1 MKPYQPIS
9 CTFYD
14 ELEALATLRKSCLIK
29 YRNDA
34 GTETQTQALIKDFFI
49 KDKVE
54 YLKLD
59 NGQHIRLDYLIEVD
73 GKALK
78 NYC

>member
-14 ELEALATLRKSCLIK
+14 ELEALATLRQSCLIK
-29 YRNDA
+29 YRDEK
-34 GTETQTQALIKDFFI
+34 GTEAQVKALIKDFFI

-54 YLKLD
+54 FMLLN
-59 NGQHIRLDYLIEVD
+59 NGQQIRLDHLIEVD
-73 GKALK
+73 GKPLK